1 MELLQKTAL
10 QDRLRKD
17 VNDLL
22 GSTDERARN
31 VTPGTFSTADDT
43 VTDDCNDGVLFGTAR
58 PSSDDFGIPSDV
70 LKA

>member
-10 QDRLRKD
+10 QDRLRND

-31 VTPGTFSTADDT
+31 VTPAPSLQLTILLQMI
-43 VTDDCNDGVLFGTAR
+43 VTMIGTAR
-58 PSSDDFGIPSDV
+58 PSSGDIGN
-70 LKA
+70 L

>member
-31 VTPGTFSTADDT
+31 VTPGTFSQLTILLQMI
-43 VTDDCNDGVLFGTAR
+43 VTIGTAR
-58 PSSDDFGIPSDV
+58 PSSDDFGN
-70 LKA
+70 L

>member
-31 VTPGTFSTADDT
+31 VTPGTSSTADDT
-43 VTDDCNDGVLFGTAR
+43 VTDDRNNWHSSAVFG
-58 PSSDDFGIPSDV
+58 
-70 LKA
+70 

>member
-31 VTPGTFSTADDT
+31 VTPSTFSTADDN
-43 VTDDCNDGVLFGTAR
+43 VTDDRNNRHSSAVFG
-58 PSSDDFGIPSDV
+58 
-70 LKA
+70 